1 MPENSSKLFTRLV
14 GLPAGLLV
22 AMVRLYQSLI
32 SPILPALFGPA
43 CGCRFYPTCSQYAT
57 EALRTPGAL
66 TGSWLALKRLVKC
79 TPLHPGGLDPV
90 PAKGPTCTRISP
102 PSSTH
107 QFLSHG

>member
-1 MPENSSKLFTRLV
+1 MSKSRSKLFTRLT
-14 GLPAGLLV
+14 GLPTTLLLGL
-22 AMVRLYQSLI
+22 VRLYQRLI
-32 SPILPALFGPA
+32 SPILPAVFGPA
-43 CGCRFYPTCSQYAT
+43 CGCRFYPTCSHYAT
-57 EALRTPGAL
+57 EALRTHGAL
-66 TGSWLALKRLVKC
+66 TGSCLALKRLVKC